1 MGPNLFFEKPEIIY
15 LQPQEMAWHHH
26 GSDKPTSTR
35 AILHHTDPN
44 APNISGGSVPPP
56 LAVTYDS
63 LPSTQTAF
71 ARIFY
76 PTRKPSHDNRVTILN
91 CLRLNLFFRFHGWC

>member
-44 APNISGGSVPPP
+44 APNISGGSV
-56 LAVTYDS
+56 
-63 LPSTQTAF
+63 
-71 ARIFY
+71 
-76 PTRKPSHDNRVTILN
+76 
-91 CLRLNLFFRFHGWC
+91 

>member
-44 APNISGGSVPPP
+44 APNISGGSV
-56 LAVTYDS
+56 S
-63 LPSTQTAF
+63 
-71 ARIFY
+71 ARI
-76 PTRKPSHDNRVTILN
+76 KILHIGN
-91 CLRLNLFFRFHGWC
+91 FFTE

>member
-44 APNISGGSVPPP
+44 APNISGGECTTTQQKGPPI
-56 LAVTYDS
+56 
-63 LPSTQTAF
+63 TAKQQF
-71 ARIFY
+71 
-76 PTRKPSHDNRVTILN
+76 
-91 CLRLNLFFRFHGWC
+91 